1 MSGDQ
6 AEVEKKEPLFWPLN
20 LLPGLTH
27 MFTIEQTAVNNK
39 PKLFNAKIFILGI
52 KNISCNGTS
61 LCEVPWQQIFYAMCG
76 KV

>member
-1 MSGDQ
+1 MSAEQ
-6 AEVEKKEPLFWPLN
+6 AEVEKKIRFFLPLN

-27 MFTIEQTAVNNK
+27 MFTIEQTTVNKK
-39 PKLFNAKIFILGI
+39 PTLFNAKIFILGI
-52 KNISCNGTS
+52 KNMSCNGTS

>member
-1 MSGDQ
+1 MSAEQ
-6 AEVEKKEPLFWPLN
+6 ADKEKKKTLFLPLN

-39 PKLFNAKIFILGI
+39 PTLFNAKIFILGI
-52 KNISCNGTS
+52 KNISCHGTF